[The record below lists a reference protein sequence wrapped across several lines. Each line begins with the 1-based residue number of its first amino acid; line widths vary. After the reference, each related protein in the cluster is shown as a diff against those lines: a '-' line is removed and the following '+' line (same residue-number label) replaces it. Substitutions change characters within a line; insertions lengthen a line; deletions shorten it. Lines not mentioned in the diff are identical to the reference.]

1 MKKRLI
7 SLLTAILF
15 ISGCNSNTDISPDQ
29 ENQADDSDNSTTS
42 NSYVDNSPV
51 NNESQYVPS
60 SPMDGA
66 ALIWGVNNLGNDFDS
81 ALVSDFNKALHKYG
95 CEFDVKFVDLYKE
108 QYFDFSVGTFDLEQA
123 ILDYEESNG
132 RLDIID
138 MAYSEGGIGIEGG
151 QPEEGKKYDFITK
164 GLFAP
169 LDKTAIMHENPF
181 PDEIWNIGLVNGA
194 VYTLPSY
201 TMVHPKVLTF
211 SLNGEYIPQNIID
224 SYDGSFEGLVDI
236 LSELPSPGRFV
247 NMLDKSQT
255 FYETSCVSSEFDF
268 VQSLVLDYETQK
280 AVNPFEYKPFLDFAR
295 NFNKAYTNGIIM
307 TRSGANAKFSTY
319 SSNFEYAD
327 RDDAGV
333 VAVISDGEISDDFI
347 EQFFYSDPTKFKSF
361 SSSKAYIKNSTSGTI
376 GLSAFSEH
384 KEQVFQLFGA
394 ICRDSECAQA
404 LQEIG
409 IYRPLCISDIEDF
422 EACGLILSPVAGY
435 GISYTDVE
443 EYFEIKTA
451 LYEFY
456 DELCCA
462 ENFDAKI
469 EEINTKLKEMGI
481 NEFADTANRAL
492 IKYGYFPKD

>member
-15 ISGCNSNTDISPDQ
+15 ISGCNSNTDISPNQ
-29 ENQADDSDNSTTS
+29 ENKVDDSDNSITS
-42 NSYVDNSPV
+42 NSFFDNSPV

-60 SPMDGA
+60 SSMDGA
-66 ALIWGVNNLGNDFDS
+66 ALIWGVNNLGNAFDS
-81 ALVSDFNKALHKYG
+81 TLVSDFNNALHKYG
-95 CEFDVKFVDLYKE
+95 CEFDVKFVDLYEE

-151 QPEEGKKYDFITK
+151 QPEEGKKYDFIAK
-164 GLFAP
+164 GFFAP
-169 LDKTAIMHENPF
+169 LDKTAIIPANPF
-181 PDEIWNIGLVNGA
+181 PDEIWNMELVNGA

-201 TMVHPKVLTF
+201 TMVYPKVLTF

-255 FYETSCVSSEFDF
+255 FYETACISSEFDF

-295 NFNKAYTNGIIM
+295 NFNKAYNNGIIM
-307 TRSGANAKFSTY
+307 TKSGANAKFSTY
-319 SSNFEYAD
+319 SSNFEYED
-327 RDDAGV
+327 RDEAGV
-333 VAVISDGEISDDFI
+333 VTVISDGEISDDFI
-347 EQFFYSDPTKFKSF
+347 EQVFYSDPTKFKSF
-361 SSSKAYIKNSTSGTI
+361 SSSKAYIKNSSSGSI
-376 GLSAFSEH
+376 GLSASSEH
-384 KEQVFQLFGA
+384 KEQVLQLFNA
-394 ICRDSECAQA
+394 ICTDTECAQA
-404 LQEIG
+404 LQKIG
-409 IYRPLCISDIEDF
+409 IYRPLCTSDINDF
-422 EACGLILSPVAGY
+422 EAGGLILPSVAGY
-435 GISYTDVE
+435 GISYSDVE
-443 EYFEIKTA
+443 EYVDIKA
-451 LYEFY
+451 AFYSFY

-462 ENFDAKI
+462 ENFDSKL
-469 EEINTKLKEMGI
+469 EEINIELKKMGVDEFVNAA
-481 NEFADTANRAL
+481 NEAL
-492 IKYGYFPKD
+492 IKYGYLPNN